1 MDIIVKN
8 NWERLLTHCWLETKL
23 AWHQWSKLMSYQ
35 RTLSMKLCK
44 ARRVMN
50 WGYEQWWFTLRFDTG
65 QDLST
70 LLVLACVFLMKY
82 SFDLIQWY
90 LNSYAFDTSC
100 HISGENQQ
108 NRCLTETN
116 KLHSELSDFVSNPW
130 NAFLKCSITDFW
142 LTEEAFLLL
151 IVPISFQ
158 GASLVSLQS
167 YSCLSL
173 TLL

>member
-1 MDIIVKN
+1 MGVKN
-8 NWERLLTHCWLETKL
+8 KTKKHDIKNETLQGTNGHELGIWTMVTHIWYWTWSFYSARLRMCISNEVLDL
-23 AWHQWSKLMSYQ
+23 
-35 RTLSMKLCK
+35 
-44 ARRVMN
+44 
-50 WGYEQWWFTLRFDTG
+50 FDI
-65 QDLST
+65 
-70 LLVLACVFLMKY
+70 
-82 SFDLIQWY
+82 IQWY

-130 NAFLKCSITDFW
+130 NAYLKWSSTVFW
-142 LTEEAFLLL
+142 LTEEALLLL

-173 TLL
+173 TLLLLQELDFKVAAVAF